1 MEMSEPCPAH
11 VKNTTK
17 GVQARPSPAPFRIK
31 SFGIAP
37 DESSQAY
44 VSARVEG
51 KLGKFA
57 FHIQG
62 LEIRMK
68 RQGWTGNDPRVCCVL
83 SVTLDGGDRVA
94 VERSAP
100 EARAAFDHTMGVAER
115 LIRRR
120 LQRLRHQ

>member
-1 MEMSEPCPAH
+1 MEKSENH
-11 VKNTTK
+11 STQHQITSSE
-17 GVQARPSPAPFRIK
+17 VQLHLK

-37 DESSQAY
+37 DDSSQAY
-44 VSARVEG
+44 VSERVRG

-57 FHIQG
+57 FHIQD

-68 RQGWTGNDPRVCCVL
+68 RQGWIGNEPRVSCAL
-83 SVTLDGGDRVA
+83 SATLDGGGRVA
-94 VERSAP
+94 VERCAP

-115 LIRRR
+115 LIRRT